1 MVLLRE
7 LSLVAFL
14 ALTHSANAF
23 YSKGG
28 AVLNIDEK
36 SFKKEI
42 LSSEHVSVSITKPNE
57 TWILL
62 RTGTNSH
69 LTVVRLLS
77 KRFLPYVTRVL
88 FLRLSKPRLR

>member
-7 LSLVAFL
+7 LGLVAFL

-42 LSSEHVSVSITKPNE
+42 LSSEHVSVSIAKPMRPGFYCGLVL
-57 TWILL
+57 I
-62 RTGTNSH
+62 H
-69 LTVVRLLS
+69 ITVVRLLS